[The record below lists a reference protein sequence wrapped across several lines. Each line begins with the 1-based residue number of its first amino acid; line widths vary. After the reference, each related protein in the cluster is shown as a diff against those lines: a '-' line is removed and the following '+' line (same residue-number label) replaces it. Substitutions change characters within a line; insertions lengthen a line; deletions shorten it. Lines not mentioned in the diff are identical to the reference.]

1 MSMSGSP
8 GAGAADAGRLA
19 TGRGTGW
26 ASPFSRLAKARRT
39 LRRGEAA
46 FWNGDLAQA
55 EQAGRRI
62 IDRIPAS
69 LRAGETEI
77 LIAGVELV
85 GRVRREVTDFSGAA
99 ELHRQAFALLDTA
112 ADNQDLQ
119 QHRLAILS
127 RLGETLRLLG
137 QFDEAENL
145 QVQAVSLAEQLRPPD
160 PVLLANAVNGLGI
173 IYKDTG
179 RYTQADNRYRRAL
192 QLLEQT
198 LGSNDLHLA
207 AIHHNLAGLAHAQD
221 QFSDGEPHARQALA
235 IRARHE
241 DLTTTG
247 AAADFGVLGALLL
260 GQHRYTE
267 AEDALTKSLAIWEA
281 RFGPDHYEVA
291 VAQHNLAAIYVARG
305 EHARALNTLTRVLAT
320 KSHILGATHP
330 DVTALRNHIERRSR
344 NPAT

>member
-1 MSMSGSP
+1 MSGSP
-8 GAGAADAGRLA
+8 ETNGTQAGPPAN
-19 TGRGTGW
+19 GRGTAW

-46 FWNGDLAQA
+46 FRNGDLAQA
-55 EQAGRRI
+55 ERAGRRI

-77 LIAGVELV
+77 LIAGLELV

-145 QVQAVSLAEQLRPPD
+145 QVQAVSLAEQLQPPD
-160 PVLLANAVNGLGI
+160 PVLLADTLNGLGI

-179 RYTQADNRYRRAL
+179 RYTQADHHYRRGL

-198 LGSNDLHLA
+198 LGSDDLHLA
-207 AIHHNLAGLAHAQD
+207 AIHHNLAGLAHAQN
-221 QFSDGEPHARQALA
+221 QFSNGEPHARRALA

-241 DLTTTG
+241 GLTTTG
-247 AAADFGVLGALLL
+247 AAADLGVLGALLL

-267 AEDALTKSLAIWEA
+267 AEDALAKSLAIWEA
-281 RFGPDHYEVA
+281 RFGPCHYEVA
-291 VAQHNLAAIYVARG
+291 VAQHNLAAVYAARG
-305 EHARALNTLTRVLAT
+305 EHIQALETLKRVLDT
-320 KSHILGATHP
+320 KTRIVGATHP
-330 DVTALRNHIERRSR
+330 DVTALRNHIQRKTR
-344 NPAT
+344 NPAR